1 MQNLQLWKRTCS
13 FGGGKLNSLRFVA
26 LGIAIAL
33 AIVFG
38 WRLAGSPDPRLWV
51 LAPPKP
57 DITGAPTP
65 VAMQP
70 VTQAPA
76 GADLPASAG
85 LPQATVP
92 QASLQ
97 QVRDAILAHV
107 AEEPEYAAYFQRLQA
122 AFPVQYTN
130 ILDRLASDDAAA
142 VNAGR
147 PSPSLDL
154 QILEV
159 ARSLQ
164 HSHGILAARADA
176 ALLQAIIDSQ
186 SAMIQA
192 LAPASPKLCVDFFY
206 GGAGQGFFD
215 FLVAHR
221 ALAAH
226 LYLAWLEATSNG
238 KAHPLTRPEPDEADI
253 QMLDDAL
260 AAKGLGRSAIDAL
273 LDSKL
278 PDPPL
283 SDADMCQAARD
294 YFAAL
299 RALPDEPQ
307 LRLLA
312 RSLALAARS

>member
-1 MQNLQLWKRTCS
+1 M
-13 FGGGKLNSLRFVA
+13 
-26 LGIAIAL
+26 
-33 AIVFG
+33 
-38 WRLAGSPDPRLWV
+38 
-51 LAPPKP
+51 
-57 DITGAPTP
+57 
-65 VAMQP
+65 
-70 VTQAPA
+70 
-76 GADLPASAG
+76 
-85 LPQATVP
+85 
-92 QASLQ
+92 
-97 QVRDAILAHV
+97 
-107 AEEPEYAAYFQRLQA
+107 
-122 AFPVQYTN
+122 
-130 ILDRLASDDAAA
+130 
-142 VNAGR
+142 NAGKPR
-147 PSPSLDL
+147 TGLDL
-154 QILEV
+154 QILQM

-176 ALLQAIIDSQ
+176 PQLQAVIDSQ

-192 LAPASPKLCVDFFY
+192 LASANPKLCIDFFY

-215 FLVAHR
+215 FLAAHR

-226 LYLAWLEATSNG
+226 LHLAWLEATSNG
-238 KAHPLTRPEPDEADI
+238 KAHPITRPEPDEADI
-253 QMLDDAL
+253 QMLDEAL
-260 AAKGLGRSAIDAL
+260 AAKGLGRPAIEAL